1 MCYTKRSFLAP
12 RGHGREGRTLDLRM
26 EYRCTAADEGEEVL
40 TLLRR
45 EMGVSTSLLRRL
57 KVTEDGILL
66 DGERVTVR
74 RRVAPGQLLSIRREP
89 DSGREKRVPA
99 QAGPLDI
106 VYEDEDLLL
115 INKPAGLPVHPSP
128 GHFDGDTVGNRVV
141 FYLAQSQREPTFRA
155 INRLDRGTSG
165 LMTAAKNQLA
175 AQRLEAALS
184 RGELSRRY
192 HAVVEGTGLPDS
204 GTIDLP
210 IGRREGWGIA
220 RCVREDGQRAVT
232 HFRLLAEN
240 NGRSLLELALDTGR
254 THQIRVH
261 LSHLGHPVC
270 GDFMYGTEIPGMEG
284 FALCSVRA
292 EVPQPT
298 TGERLCFSIPDPAAF
313 AELMEGKR

>member
-1 MCYTKRSFLAP
+1 MCYTKRSFLAL

-106 VYEDEDLLL
+106 VYEDGDLLL

-175 AQRLEAALS
+175 AQRLAAALS

-298 TGERLCFSIPDPAAF
+298 TGERLYFSIPDPAVF